1 MSTTAT
7 DNQSPNAPT
16 ALSAEQVFDSVGPA
30 YEAAFEGLPEQLDS
44 VQWLLAKLAATGRS
58 GAKIVDIGCGTGKP
72 VCWGLA
78 EAGHDVLGIDISGA
92 MIAAAK
98 ERVPKASFAQMDI
111 RDFEPAPGSFDAVT
125 IYFSL
130 IAGVTQAEIRSF
142 MAKVYGFLKSGG
154 LFVFAT
160 VPLSVEGMQ
169 ISWMGRPVVVSSL
182 APEEAA
188 AAIRDAGFTIERE
201 ALSKFTPK
209 GAAAGIC
216 NEEEVWEETHLFV
229 YAQKPDSA

>member
-142 MAKVYGFLKSGG
+142 MAKVYGFLKPGG

-160 VPLSVEGMQ
+160 VPLSVEGLQ

-216 NEEEVWEETHLFV
+216 NEEEVWEEPHLFV
-229 YAQKPDSA
+229 YAQKPDSV